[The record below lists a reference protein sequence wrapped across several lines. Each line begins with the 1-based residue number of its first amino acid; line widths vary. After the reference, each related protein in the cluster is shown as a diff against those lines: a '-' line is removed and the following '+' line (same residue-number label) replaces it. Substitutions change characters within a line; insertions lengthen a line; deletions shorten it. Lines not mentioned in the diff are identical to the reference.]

1 MNAPTH
7 KSIKPSVI
15 PELVKLIEKIP
26 HGEQQVLLRE
36 LEDRF
41 ANLNRNHI
49 RKEVCTEVECLTHYQ
64 STKGHITNISAGGV
78 FIESRMPFRCGDE
91 IKLRFVF
98 PQNLQKQLQLT
109 GQIVRISPIG
119 VGVQFNRISK
129 ENEIFLTSHCSNL
142 NG

>member
-1 MNAPTH
+1 MNAPIK
-7 KSIKPSVI
+7 KSGKSSVI
-15 PELVKLIEKIP
+15 PDLIKLIEKIP
-26 HGEQQVLLRE
+26 HGEQQVLLSE
-36 LEDRF
+36 LEERF
-41 ANLNRNHI
+41 SNLNRKHV
-49 RKEVCTEVECLTHYQ
+49 RKETCAEVECLTSYQ

-119 VGVQFNRISK
+119 VGVQFKQISK
-129 ENEIFLTSHCSNL
+129 EDEIFLTSHCYNL
-142 NG
+142 NV